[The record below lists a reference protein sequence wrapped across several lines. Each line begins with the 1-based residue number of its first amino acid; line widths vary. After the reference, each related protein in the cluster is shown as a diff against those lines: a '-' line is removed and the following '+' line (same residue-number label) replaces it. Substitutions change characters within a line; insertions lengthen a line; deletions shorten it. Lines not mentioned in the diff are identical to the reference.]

1 MKIIFMGNSEIA
13 CPILNA
19 LKKSKHQIL
28 SVVSNSPKALGR
40 GMTYQYTPVGKL
52 ANILDLKLISVDS
65 LRSKQFISTIEKLQA
80 DIFVVVAFRIL
91 PSILLSLTNKG
102 AMNLHASLLPKYR
115 GAAPIQHAILNGD
128 SETGISTFIIDK
140 NLDTGPILLQK
151 KISISNQDN
160 FDTLS
165 KKISDE
171 GPVLILESLDL
182 LEKNNYK
189 LFSQLDKEASYAPR
203 ILKNELLIDWA
214 QTANQINNRVR
225 ALSYSGVFTF
235 INGKRIKLYK
245 TRVHENNISSKP
257 GRISIIDKKKVFIS
271 CAKDDLELIEVQ
283 MENKSRMLTSEW
295 IKGAQIKTGDYFG

>member
-1 MKIIFMGNSEIA
+1 MGNSEIA

-19 LKKSKHQIL
+19 LIKSKHQIL

-40 GMTYQYTPVGKL
+40 GMTYQYTPVGEL
-52 ANILDLKLISVDS
+52 ANKLDLKLISVDS
-65 LRSKQFISTIEKLQA
+65 LKNKQFISTIEKLQA

-189 LFSQLDKEASYAPR
+189 LFSQLDKEASYAPK

-235 INGKRIKLYK
+235 LNGKRIKLYK

-295 IKGAQIKTGDYFG
+295 IKGAQIKTGDYLG

>member
-40 GMTYQYTPVGKL
+40 GLSYQYTPVGKL
-52 ANILDLKLISVDS
+52 ANKLDLKLISVDS
-65 LRSKQFISTIEKLQA
+65 LKNKQFISTIEKLQA

-189 LFSQLDKEASYAPR
+189 LFSQLDKEASYAPK
-203 ILKNELLIDWA
+203 IFKNELLIDWA

-295 IKGAQIKTGDYFG
+295 IKGAQIKTGDYLG

>member
-40 GMTYQYTPVGKL
+40 GMTYQYTPVGEL
-52 ANILDLKLISVDS
+52 ANKLDLKLISVDS
-65 LRSKQFISTIEKLQA
+65 LKNKQFISTIEKLQA

-189 LFSQLDKEASYAPR
+189 LFSQLDKEASYAPK

-295 IKGAQIKTGDYFG
+295 IKGAQIKTGDYLG

>member
-19 LKKSKHQIL
+19 LIKSKHQIL

-52 ANILDLKLISVDS
+52 ANKLDLKLISVDS
-65 LRSKQFISTIEKLQA
+65 LKNKQFISTIEKLQA
-80 DIFVVVAFRIL
+80 DIFIVVAFRIL

-189 LFSQLDKEASYAPR
+189 LFSQLDKEASYAPK

-295 IKGAQIKTGDYFG
+295 IKGAQIKTGDYLG

>member
-52 ANILDLKLISVDS
+52 ANKLDLKLISVDS
-65 LRSKQFISTIEKLQA
+65 LKNKQFISTIEKLQA

-151 KISISNQDN
+151 KIYISNQDN

-189 LFSQLDKEASYAPR
+189 LFSQLDKEASYAPK

-295 IKGAQIKTGDYFG
+295 IKGAQIKTGDYLG

>member
-19 LKKSKHQIL
+19 LIKSKHQIL

-52 ANILDLKLISVDS
+52 ANKLDLKLISVDS
-65 LRSKQFISTIEKLQA
+65 LKNKQFISTIEKLQA

-189 LFSQLDKEASYAPR
+189 LFSQLDKEASYAPK
-203 ILKNELLIDWA
+203 ILKNELLIDCA

-295 IKGAQIKTGDYFG
+295 IKGAQIKTGDYLG

>member
-52 ANILDLKLISVDS
+52 ANKLDLKLISVDS
-65 LRSKQFISTIEKLQA
+65 LKNKQFISTIEKLQA

-189 LFSQLDKEASYAPR
+189 LFSQLDKEASYAPK
-203 ILKNELLIDWA
+203 IFKNELLIDWA

-295 IKGAQIKTGDYFG
+295 IKGAQIKTGDYLG

>member
-19 LKKSKHQIL
+19 LIKSKHQIL

-52 ANILDLKLISVDS
+52 ANKLDLKLISVDS
-65 LRSKQFISTIEKLQA
+65 LKNKQFISTIEKLQA

-128 SETGISTFIIDK
+128 SETGMSTFIIDK

-189 LFSQLDKEASYAPR
+189 LFSQLDKEASYAPK

-295 IKGAQIKTGDYFG
+295 IKGAQIKTGDYLG

>member
-19 LKKSKHQIL
+19 LIKSKHQIL

-40 GMTYQYTPVGKL
+40 GMTYQYTPVGEL
-52 ANILDLKLISVDS
+52 ANKLDLKLISVDS
-65 LRSKQFISTIEKLQA
+65 LKNKQFISTIEKLQA

-171 GPVLILESLDL
+171 GPVLILESLNL

-189 LFSQLDKEASYAPR
+189 LFSQLDKEASYAPK

-295 IKGAQIKTGDYFG
+295 IKGAQIKTGDYLG

>member
-19 LKKSKHQIL
+19 LIKSKHQIL

-40 GMTYQYTPVGKL
+40 GMTYQYTPVGEL
-52 ANILDLKLISVDS
+52 ANKLDLKLISVDS
-65 LRSKQFISTIEKLQA
+65 LKNKQFISTIEKLQA

-171 GPVLILESLDL
+171 GPVLILESLNL

-189 LFSQLDKEASYAPR
+189 LFSQLNKEASYAPK

-295 IKGAQIKTGDYFG
+295 IKGAQIKTGDYLG

>member
-40 GMTYQYTPVGKL
+40 GMTYQYTPVGEL
-52 ANILDLKLISVDS
+52 ANKLDLKLISVDS
-65 LRSKQFISTIEKLQA
+65 LKNKQFISTIEKLQA

-189 LFSQLDKEASYAPR
+189 LFSQLDKEASYAPK
-203 ILKNELLIDWA
+203 IFKNELLIDWA

-295 IKGAQIKTGDYFG
+295 IKGAQIKTGDYLG

>member
-19 LKKSKHQIL
+19 LIKSKHQIL

-40 GMTYQYTPVGKL
+40 GMTYQYTPVGEL
-52 ANILDLKLISVDS
+52 ANKLDLKLISVDS
-65 LRSKQFISTIEKLQA
+65 LKNKQFISTIEKLQA

-189 LFSQLDKEASYAPR
+189 LFSQLDKEASYAPK

-245 TRVHENNISSKP
+245 TQVHENNISSKP

-295 IKGAQIKTGDYFG
+295 IKGAQIKTGDYLG

>member
-40 GMTYQYTPVGKL
+40 GMTYQYTPVGEL
-52 ANILDLKLISVDS
+52 ANKLDLKLISVDS
-65 LRSKQFISTIEKLQA
+65 LKNKQFISTIEKLQA

-91 PSILLSLTNKG
+91 PGILLSLTNKG

-189 LFSQLDKEASYAPR
+189 LFSQLDKEASYAPK

-295 IKGAQIKTGDYFG
+295 IKGAQIKTGDNLG

>member
-19 LKKSKHQIL
+19 LIKSKHQIL

-52 ANILDLKLISVDS
+52 ANKLDLKLISVDS
-65 LRSKQFISTIEKLQA
+65 LKNKQFISTIEKLQA

-189 LFSQLDKEASYAPR
+189 LFSQLDKEASYAPK

-283 MENKSRMLTSEW
+283 MENKRRMLTSEW
-295 IKGAQIKTGDYFG
+295 IKGAQIKTGDYFD

>member
-52 ANILDLKLISVDS
+52 ANKLDLKLISVDS

-165 KKISDE
+165 KKISNE
-171 GPVLILESLDL
+171 GPVLILKSLDL
-182 LEKNNYK
+182 LEKDNYK
-189 LFSQLDKEASYAPR
+189 LFSQLDKEASYAPK
-203 ILKNELLIDWA
+203 ILKNELLIDWD

>member
-28 SVVSNSPKALGR
+28 SVVSNNPKALGR
-40 GMTYQYTPVGKL
+40 GMPYQYTPVGKL
-52 ANILDLKLISVDS
+52 ANKLDLKLISVDS
-65 LRSKQFISTIEKLQA
+65 LKNKQFISTIEKLQA

-189 LFSQLDKEASYAPR
+189 LFSQLDKEASYAPK
-203 ILKNELLIDWA
+203 IFKNELLIDWA

-295 IKGAQIKTGDYFG
+295 IKGAQIKTGDYLG

>member
-52 ANILDLKLISVDS
+52 ANKLDLKLISVDS
-65 LRSKQFISTIEKLQA
+65 LKNKQFISTIEKLQA

-91 PSILLSLTNKG
+91 PSLLLSLTNKG

-171 GPVLILESLDL
+171 GPVLILKSLDL
-182 LEKNNYK
+182 LEKDNYK
-189 LFSQLDKEASYAPR
+189 LFSQLDKEASYAPK

-245 TRVHENNISSKP
+245 TRVHENNISSNP

-283 MENKSRMLTSEW
+283 IENKSRMLTSEW

>member
-52 ANILDLKLISVDS
+52 ANKLDLKLISVDS
-65 LRSKQFISTIEKLQA
+65 LKNKQFISTIEKLQA

-189 LFSQLDKEASYAPR
+189 LFSQLDKEASYAPK

>member
-19 LKKSKHQIL
+19 LIKSKHQIL

-52 ANILDLKLISVDS
+52 ANKLDLKLISVDS
-65 LRSKQFISTIEKLQA
+65 LKNKQFISTIEKLQA

-189 LFSQLDKEASYAPR
+189 LFSQLDKEASYAPK

-295 IKGAQIKTGDYFG
+295 IKGAQIKTGDYLG

>member
-19 LKKSKHQIL
+19 LIKSKHQIL

-52 ANILDLKLISVDS
+52 ANKLDLKLISVDS
-65 LRSKQFISTIEKLQA
+65 LKNKQFISTIEKLQA

-189 LFSQLDKEASYAPR
+189 LFSQLDKEASYAPK

-245 TRVHENNISSKP
+245 ARVHENNISSKP

-295 IKGAQIKTGDYFG
+295 IKGAQIKTGDYLG

>member
-19 LKKSKHQIL
+19 LKKSKQQIL

-40 GMTYQYTPVGKL
+40 GMTYQYTPVGEL
-52 ANILDLKLISVDS
+52 ANKLDLKLISVDS
-65 LRSKQFISTIEKLQA
+65 LKNKQFISTIEKLQA

-115 GAAPIQHAILNGD
+115 GAVPIQHAILNGD

-189 LFSQLDKEASYAPR
+189 LFSQLDKEASYAPK

-295 IKGAQIKTGDYFG
+295 IKGAQIKTGDYLG

>member
-13 CPILNA
+13 CPILNV

-52 ANILDLKLISVDS
+52 ANKLDLKLISVDS
-65 LRSKQFISTIEKLQA
+65 LKNKQFISTIEKLQA

-189 LFSQLDKEASYAPR
+189 LFSQLDKEASYAPK

-245 TRVHENNISSKP
+245 TQVHENNISSKP

-295 IKGAQIKTGDYFG
+295 IKGAQIKTGDYLG

>member
-40 GMTYQYTPVGKL
+40 GMTYQYTPVGEL
-52 ANILDLKLISVDS
+52 ANKLDLKLISVDS
-65 LRSKQFISTIEKLQA
+65 LKNKQFISTIEKLQA

-102 AMNLHASLLPKYR
+102 AINLHASLLPKYR

-189 LFSQLDKEASYAPR
+189 LFSQLDKEASYAPK

-245 TRVHENNISSKP
+245 TKVYENTKSSKP
-257 GRISIIDKKKVFIS
+257 GKITIIDKNRVLIS
-271 CAKDDLELIEVQ
+271 CGNDALEIIEVQ

-295 IKGAQIKTGDYFG
+295 IKGAQIKTGDYLG

>member
-52 ANILDLKLISVDS
+52 ANKLDLKLISVDS
-65 LRSKQFISTIEKLQA
+65 LKNKQFISTIEKLQA

-91 PSILLSLTNKG
+91 PSLLLSLTNKG

-171 GPVLILESLDL
+171 GPVLILKSLDL
-182 LEKNNYK
+182 LEKDNYK
-189 LFSQLDKEASYAPR
+189 LFSQLDKEASYAPK
-203 ILKNELLIDWA
+203 ILKNELLIDWT

-245 TRVHENNISSKP
+245 TRVHENNISSNP
-257 GRISIIDKKKVFIS
+257 GRILIIDKKKVFIS

>member
-52 ANILDLKLISVDS
+52 ANKLDLKLISVDS
-65 LRSKQFISTIEKLQA
+65 LKNKQFISTIEKLQA

-189 LFSQLDKEASYAPR
+189 LFSQLDKEASYAPK
-203 ILKNELLIDWA
+203 IFKNELLIDWA

-257 GRISIIDKKKVFIS
+257 GKISIINKKKVFIS

>member
-52 ANILDLKLISVDS
+52 ANKLDLKLISVDS
-65 LRSKQFISTIEKLQA
+65 LKNKQFISTIEKLQA
-80 DIFVVVAFRIL
+80 DIFIVVAFRIL
-91 PSILLSLTNKG
+91 PSLLLSLTNKG

-171 GPVLILESLDL
+171 GPVLILKSLDL
-182 LEKNNYK
+182 LEKDNYK
-189 LFSQLDKEASYAPR
+189 LFSQLDKEASYAPK

-245 TRVHENNISSKP
+245 TRVHENNISSNP

-283 MENKSRMLTSEW
+283 IENKSRMLTSEW

>member
-13 CPILNA
+13 CPILSA

-52 ANILDLKLISVDS
+52 ANKLDLKLISVDS
-65 LRSKQFISTIEKLQA
+65 LKNKQFISTIEKLQA

-165 KKISDE
+165 KKISNE
-171 GPVLILESLDL
+171 GPVLILKSLDL
-182 LEKNNYK
+182 LEKDNYK
-189 LFSQLDKEASYAPR
+189 LFSQLDKEASYAPK
-203 ILKNELLIDWA
+203 IFKNELLIDWA

>member
-40 GMTYQYTPVGKL
+40 GMTYQYTPVGEL
-52 ANILDLKLISVDS
+52 ANKLDLKLISVDS
-65 LRSKQFISTIEKLQA
+65 LKNKQFISTIEKLQA

-171 GPVLILESLDL
+171 GTVLILESLDL

-189 LFSQLDKEASYAPR
+189 LFSQLNKEASYAPK

-295 IKGAQIKTGDYFG
+295 IKGAQIKTGDYLG

>member
-52 ANILDLKLISVDS
+52 ANKLALKLISVDS
-65 LRSKQFISTIEKLQA
+65 LKNKQFISTIEKLQA

-165 KKISDE
+165 KKISDK

-189 LFSQLDKEASYAPR
+189 LFSQLDKEASYAPK

-271 CAKDDLELIEVQ
+271 CAKDDLELIEIQ

>member
-52 ANILDLKLISVDS
+52 ANKLDLKLISVDS
-65 LRSKQFISTIEKLQA
+65 LKNKQFISTIEKLQA

-91 PSILLSLTNKG
+91 PSLLLSLTNKG

-171 GPVLILESLDL
+171 GPVLILKSLDL
-182 LEKNNYK
+182 LEKDNYK
-189 LFSQLDKEASYAPR
+189 LFSQLDKEASYAPK

-245 TRVHENNISSKP
+245 TRVHENNISSNP

>member
-1 MKIIFMGNSEIA
+1 MGNSEIA

-19 LKKSKHQIL
+19 LIKSKHQIL

-52 ANILDLKLISVDS
+52 ANKLDLKLISVDS
-65 LRSKQFISTIEKLQA
+65 LKNKQFISTIEKLQA

-189 LFSQLDKEASYAPR
+189 LFSQLDKEASYAPK
-203 ILKNELLIDWA
+203 IFKNELLIDWA

-295 IKGAQIKTGDYFG
+295 IKGAQIKTGDYLG

>member
-52 ANILDLKLISVDS
+52 ANKLDLKLISVDS
-65 LRSKQFISTIEKLQA
+65 LKNKQFISTIEKLQA

-165 KKISDE
+165 KKISNE
-171 GPVLILESLDL
+171 GPVLILKSLDL
-182 LEKNNYK
+182 LEKDNYK
-189 LFSQLDKEASYAPR
+189 LFSQLDKEASYAPK

-271 CAKDDLELIEVQ
+271 CAKDDLELIEIQ

>member
-19 LKKSKHQIL
+19 LIKSKHQIL

-52 ANILDLKLISVDS
+52 ANKLDLKLISVDS
-65 LRSKQFISTIEKLQA
+65 LKNKQFISTIEKLQA

-189 LFSQLDKEASYAPR
+189 LFSQLDKEASYAPK
-203 ILKNELLIDWA
+203 IFKNELLIDWA

-295 IKGAQIKTGDYFG
+295 IKGAQIKTGDYLG

>member
-40 GMTYQYTPVGKL
+40 GITYQYTPVGKL
-52 ANILDLKLISVDS
+52 ANKLDLKLISVDS
-65 LRSKQFISTIEKLQA
+65 LKNKQFISTIEKLQA

-189 LFSQLDKEASYAPR
+189 LFSQLDKEASYAPK

-295 IKGAQIKTGDYFG
+295 IKGAQIKTGDYLG

>member
-13 CPILNA
+13 CPILNE
-19 LKKSKHQIL
+19 LKESKHQIL

-52 ANILDLKLISVDS
+52 ANKLDLKLISVDS
-65 LRSKQFISTIEKLQA
+65 LKNKQFISTIEKLQA

-189 LFSQLDKEASYAPR
+189 LFSQLDKEASYAPK

-295 IKGAQIKTGDYFG
+295 IKGAQIKTGDYLG